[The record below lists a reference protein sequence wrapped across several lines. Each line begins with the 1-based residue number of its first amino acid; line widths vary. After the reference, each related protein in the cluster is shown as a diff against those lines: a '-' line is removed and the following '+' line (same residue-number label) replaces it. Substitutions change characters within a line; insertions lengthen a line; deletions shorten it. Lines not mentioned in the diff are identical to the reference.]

1 MKKISKKHIILTIIV
16 LTIFILAV
24 IIASGKKGST
34 DNIEKNLPID
44 VGASISITE
53 IGSYTG
59 PYMED
64 GSDAEV
70 SDVLMIKIKNTGEKD
85 IQYGE
90 ITLYDNTEK
99 AGVFKFS
106 TLMAGETVTVL
117 ENNKTKFDKKAEYKN
132 AASSNVALFQIEPKL
147 YSDKIEIQPLEGGL
161 NVTNISNNDIDG
173 DIFIYFKDCKEDEL
187 LGGITYR
194 GRIEGGM
201 EKGEIRQLIS
211 NNFTKNNTKVMFVT
225 INGK

>member
-1 MKKISKKHIILTIIV
+1 MKNKKTLILIIIV
-16 LTIFILAV
+16 VIAVVGIATSIL
-24 IIASGKKGST
+24 KKADST
-34 DNIEKNLPID
+34 DDIEKINID
-44 VGASISITE
+44 AGQSIEITE

-64 GSDAEV
+64 GSDSEV
-70 SDVLMIKIKNTGEKD
+70 SDVLMIKIKNTGKKD

-99 AGVFKFS
+99 AGIFKFS
-106 TLMAGETVTVL
+106 TLMAGDTVTVL

-132 AASSNVALFQIEPKL
+132 AGSSNVALFQTEPKL
-147 YSDKIEIQPLEGGL
+147 YSDKIEIQSLEGGI

-173 DIFIYFKDCKEDEL
+173 DILIYFKDCKEDEL

-201 EKGEIRQLIS
+201 EKGEIRQLMS
-211 NNFTKNNTKVMFVT
+211 NNFTENNTKVMFVT
-225 INGK
+225 IDGK